1 MATIR
6 VPEMPPSPFEDALD
20 LKNAFEGWGTDEKT
34 VIGILSHRD
43 EGQRKKIMSAYEEL
57 YNENLINRLEK
68 ELSGDLQEA
77 IYFWMFD
84 PIERSVIMAN
94 IAARKSIDYQVIV
107 EIACVNS
114 PDELLAIKKV
124 YHARYKQ
131 SLEEDVASHTTG
143 DFRKLLVALVSTYR
157 YDGVEINETLAE
169 LEAKTLHNS
178 IVALESISP
187 YDRKEINGSIDQITA
202 EILRESIEQ
211 KSFHHDEIVRI
222 LSTRSRA
229 QLNATFNHYK
239 DEYGTSISKDL
250 STSLSNEYV
259 SALRIA
265 IRCIISPQKY
275 YEKVLRHAMK
285 KAGTDEDALTRV
297 IVTRAEKDLED
308 IKELYQ
314 KRTNVTLESAVHK
327 EISGNY
333 KKFLLALVEE

>member
-178 IVALESISP
+178 IV
-187 YDRKEINGSIDQITA
+187 
-202 EILRESIEQ
+202 Q